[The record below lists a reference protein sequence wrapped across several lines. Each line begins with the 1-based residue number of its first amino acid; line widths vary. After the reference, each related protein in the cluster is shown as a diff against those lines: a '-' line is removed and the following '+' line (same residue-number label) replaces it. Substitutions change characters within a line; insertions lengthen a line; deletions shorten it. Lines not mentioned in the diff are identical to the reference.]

1 VNPTARCM
9 RGPLDVVADR
19 LLSASAKAMGLANFR
34 IANADNK
41 QDSVGASWTFPVGVA
56 PSLPPHAKTPPRT
69 LRFTFTGGVPA
80 EPEGYFEPAFRIFA
94 RDDRAGVP
102 SSTPSPDSICGA
114 AGTQ

>member
-1 VNPTARCM
+1 
-9 RGPLDVVADR
+9 
-19 LLSASAKAMGLANFR
+19 MGLANFR

-56 PSLPPHAKTPPRT
+56 PSLPPHAKTPPRI